1 MHNSVPLGRALR
13 RAAGSG
19 RGVLTLSW
27 SASTTRSVD
36 PDAPAASRPSHTW
49 RRLPELGCANHTP
62 IPSSR
67 TRARKADA
75 HASGGGASSGCGR
88 PIGGFPRVTRKA
100 APQQQPRSARRGR
113 RGAGRERRQPRTTAA
128 HPGWRDADARAEE
141 QDPRHARRQAE
152 RQDHRRGVRH
162 HRGRRPGAVQAQGGA
177 RRPSGRSAPGLS
189 RVIARVP
196 RPGGPDW
203 RPSGPESQAWRR
215 ACAPRVALAA
225 RATWPAQRAAQAPR
239 PSSGRRAQSV
249 CVARRR

>member
-88 PIGGFPRVTRKA
+88 PIGGFHVSPRRHHHNNS
-100 APQQQPRSARRGR
+100 PARREGADEALVASDANPGPQR
-113 RGAGRERRQPRTTAA
+113 RTPAGEMLTLAQKNKIR
-128 HPGWRDADARAEE
+128 GMLADKQSAKTIAEE
-141 QDPRHARRQAE
+141 FGITEADVQALSKPKAVRTDPR
-152 RQDHRRGVRH
+152 
-162 HRGRRPGAVQAQGGA
+162 AVPLA
-177 RRPSGRSAPGLS
+177 LS
-189 RVIARVP
+189 RAIARVP
-196 RPGGPDW
+196 RPGGPDC
-203 RPSGPESQAWRR
+203 RPQGRDARARRR
-215 ACAPRVALAA
+215 ACAPRVVLAA
-225 RATWPAQRAAQAPR
+225 CAPWPARRAAPAPP
-239 PSSGRRAQSV
+239 PSSGRRAQSD
-249 CVARRR
+249 CAARRR